1 MIVLILNSNEGK
13 VWKTGVL
20 ETGKAMKHGFKKI
33 KKKKNSTFIFAAMA
47 VSWVNTV
54 LRQFF

>member
-13 VWKTGVL
+13 VWKMGVL

-33 KKKKNSTFIFAAMA
+33 KKKKIAHSYLQPWQ
-47 VSWVNTV
+47 S
-54 LRQFF
+54 LG